1 MKKHYSFVQEA
12 ESFLG
17 LKFGLTDDEQELMYN
32 KLRFSEDPL
41 NHGVEFTNDEARNI
55 TTGAHIGSRFGGLV
69 GGVGG
74 AKLGDKLSR
83 KLFKVTQRHNI
94 KNIILSSNSP
104 EDCIKKL
111 KELGTPLALK
121 YCDAVKEAYKKYPN
135 SWKHKLSDSINIKN
149 IAAQTAG
156 SIGGMYAGNR
166 LGRIGGIGIGSGI
179 GYATR

>member
-17 LKFGLTDDEQELMYN
+17 LKFGLTDDEKELLADKLWKEELPDN
-32 KLRFSEDPL
+32 KKWNSK
-41 NHGVEFTNDEARNI
+41 GIKSITNA
-55 TTGAHIGSRFGGLV
+55 THIGGRTGGII
-69 GGVGG
+69 GAAGG
-74 AKLGDKLSR
+74 AKLGDTLSR
-83 KLFKVTQRHNI
+83 KLFKVNQRRNI
-94 KNIILSSNSP
+94 KKIILSSDSP

-121 YCDAVKEAYKKYPN
+121 YCDAVNEAYKKYPN

-149 IAAQTAG
+149 ITAQTVG

-166 LGRIGGIGIGSGI
+166 LGHLGGIGIGSAI
-179 GYATR
+179 GCAVN

>member
-17 LKFGLTDDEQELMYN
+17 LKFGLTDDGKNLLIDDLKN
-32 KLRFSEDPL
+32 TKNDLGGRKFSDDDVS
-41 NHGVEFTNDEARNI
+41 NMTF
-55 TTGAHIGSRFGGLV
+55 GAHIGGRLGGLF
-69 GGVGG
+69 GAVGG

-135 SWKHKLSDSINIKN
+135 SWKHKLSDSISIKN

-166 LGRIGGIGIGSGI
+166 LGHIGGMGIGSGI